1 MPWENSLTLTRQI
14 NPPIWKIFKQ
24 SSNLYF
30 IGKSLPLSSKD
41 TISFNLRIISPA
53 ISEWEIWSKDEILCE
68 AYSYIDSNFV
78 LSDENLTVK
87 AIESNNDTLIVSFF
101 GQEINPV
108 PAKLW
113 RISLRP
119 NTFPSWIL
127 LQSCSPVENQA
138 AKTVKLKEFI
148 EDVIRPVTNPFTVL
162 IINIILLKD

>member
-1 MPWENSLTLTRQI
+1 MPWENSSTLTRQI

-24 SSNLYF
+24 SSNLYL
-30 IGKSLPLSSKD
+30 IGKSLALSSND

-53 ISEWEIWSKDEILCE
+53 ISEWETWSKDEILCE

-87 AIESNNDTLIVSFF
+87 AIESNNDTLVVSFF

-119 NTFPSWIL
+119 NTLPSWIL

-162 IINIILLKD
+162 IINNILL